1 MTEFEPA
8 NEEFSAALVRRD
20 NGRFAMTDYR
30 KLFDLAGKTAVV
42 LGAASGIG
50 KSSAEALAAL
60 GASVL
65 CADRSLDGV
74 QATVAGIREHGGVGE
89 AAACDASSA
98 ADVANLAK
106 RAQQKFPRL
115 DIAVTT
121 PGLNI
126 RKTILDYTEE
136 DLDRVINLNIKGTV
150 WFFQAFG
157 RIMVEQRGGSLIAC
171 SSVRAVTIEPGLA
184 VYGSTKAAIGLLV
197 QGFASEVGRHGVR
210 VNAIAPSIV
219 ETALTAPFK
228 QRPDIYNLY
237 AAHTVFN
244 RWSSAD
250 EVATAVAY
258 LASDAASYVS
268 GSTLFVDGG
277 WTAVD
282 GPPTGLTQLGK

>member
-1 MTEFEPA
+1 M
-8 NEEFSAALVRRD
+8 
-20 NGRFAMTDYR
+20 
-30 KLFDLAGKTAVV
+30 

-50 KSSAEALAAL
+50 KSSAQALASLGAFVMCADRTCEGAEATADAIRAQGGSALSAGCDAADSAAVAALAAK
-60 GASVL
+60 VM
-65 CADRSLDGV
+65 
-74 QATVAGIREHGGVGE
+74 EE
-89 AAACDASSA
+89 
-98 ADVANLAK
+98 
-106 RAQQKFPRL
+106 FPQL

-157 RIMVEQRGGSLIAC
+157 RIMVKQQGGSLIAC

-184 VYGSTKAAIGLLV
+184 IYGSTKAAIGLLV
-197 QGFASEVGRHGVR
+197 KGFASEVGRFGVR

-219 ETALTAPFK
+219 ETALTGPFK

-237 AAHTVFN
+237 AGHTVFN

-277 WTAVD
+277 WTAID
-282 GPPTGLTQLGK
+282 GPPTGLTQL

>member
-1 MTEFEPA
+1 
-8 NEEFSAALVRRD
+8 
-20 NGRFAMTDYR
+20 MTDYR
-30 KLFDLAGKTAVV
+30 KLFDLTGKTAVV

-50 KSSAEALAAL
+50 KSSAEALAGL
-60 GASVL
+60 GARVV
-65 CADRSLDGV
+65 CADRALDAAE
-74 QATVAGIREHGGVGE
+74 ATAGGIREKGGCAE
-89 AAACDASSA
+89 AAGCDAASA
-98 ADVANLAK
+98 AEVNVLAK
-106 RAQQKFPRL
+106 IVMQKFSRL

-136 DLDRVINLNIKGTV
+136 DLDRVLNLNIKGTV

-157 RIMVEQRGGSLIAC
+157 RIMVEQKGGSIIAC
-171 SSVRAVTIEPGLA
+171 SSVRAVTIEPGLG

-197 QGFASEVGRHGVR
+197 KGFASEVGRSGVR
-210 VNAIAPSIV
+210 VNAIAPSIA
-219 ETALTAPFK
+219 ETALTGPFK

-237 AAHTVFN
+237 AGHTVFN

-282 GPPTGLTQLGK
+282 GPPTGLTQLHT

>member
-1 MTEFEPA
+1 
-8 NEEFSAALVRRD
+8 V
-20 NGRFAMTDYR
+20 TDYR
-30 KLFDLAGKTAVV
+30 KLFDLTGKTAVV

-50 KSSAEALAAL
+50 KSSAEALASL

-65 CADRSLDGV
+65 CADM
-74 QATVAGIREHGGVGE
+74 QAEGAEATAAGIRSNGGAAE
-89 AAACDASSA
+89 ATICDAASA
-98 ADVANLAK
+98 ADVVALATK
-106 RAQQKFPRL
+106 ASQKFSRV

-126 RKTILDYTEE
+126 RKTILDYTEA

-157 RIMVEQRGGSLIAC
+157 RIMTNQKGGSIIAC

-197 QGFASEVGRHGVR
+197 KGFASEVGRFGVR
-210 VNAIAPSIV
+210 VNAIAPSIA
-219 ETALTAPFK
+219 ETALTGPFK

-237 AAHTVFN
+237 AAHTVLN
-244 RWSSAD
+244 RWAHAD

-277 WTAVD
+277 WTGVD
-282 GPPTGLTQLGK
+282 GPPTGLTQLAK

>member
-1 MTEFEPA
+1 MVSKEIV
-8 NEEFSAALVRRD
+8 L
-20 NGRFAMTDYR
+20 DYR
-30 KLFDLAGKTAVV
+30 KLFDLSGKTAVV

-50 KSSAEALAAL
+50 KSSAEALASL
-60 GASVL
+60 GAQVL
-65 CADRSLDGV
+65 CADRAVDGAE
-74 QATVAGIREHGGVGE
+74 ATAEAIRGQGGVAT
-89 AAACDASSA
+89 AAACDAA
-98 ADVANLAK
+98 DRDDVAALAQ
-106 RAQQKFPRL
+106 AAMQTFPKL

-121 PGLNI
+121 PGINI

-136 DLDRVINLNIKGTV
+136 DLDRVINLNLKGTV
-150 WFFQAFG
+150 YFFQAFG
-157 RIMVEQRGGSLIAC
+157 RIMVGQKSGSLIAC

-197 QGFASEVGRHGVR
+197 KGFASEVGRFGVR

-219 ETALTAPFK
+219 ETALTDPFK
-228 QRPDIYNLY
+228 QRPDIFNLY
-237 AAHTVFN
+237 AGHTVFN

-282 GPPTGLTQLGK
+282 GPPTGLTQLAR